1 MEKKKRYYPLPIRV
15 TVWVLTVLLLCG
27 GVALTALGGV
37 GLALGEKAT
46 AQARIVKPYLDSY
59 ASKAAESYV
68 REGTVEKLPAP
79 CSYVVT
85 NERGEVLA
93 ATYDGGAYLASSSD
107 THHRKH
113 DAGVT
118 VTVYCPPADA
128 LTGNSPMEQAVRLV
142 TVAVSGCRGYLIG
155 GVVGLCLSVAGLV
168 FLCCAVGRRRDGGVA
183 LRWVD
188 RIPFD
193 VFTLLWAVLCGLC
206 GGLVRL
212 LFGGALRVVLLGA
225 AVRRPFGGVMGV
237 VLLGAAVLCLSVLL
251 TSWLFSV
258 AVRAKSG
265 TLWSNTLI
273 GGLWRAL
280 QRAAAAAGRHLPV
293 VWQVVGV
300 LLAVS
305 AIELLALLVF
315 DLLTRCLLV
324 LWLVEKVLLLPLLL
338 WAALGLTRLHDGL
351 RRMADGD
358 ITHQVS
364 TRHLTGGLK
373 AAAEDINRLGD
384 GLQEAVEQQIKSE
397 RMKTELITNVS
408 HDIKTP
414 LTSIINYVDLME
426 KENPEDPTLQEY
438 LAVLSRQSARL
449 KKLVD
454 DLLEASKASTG
465 NLSVDCAPCQLNV
478 LLEQVVGE
486 YSERAQAADV
496 TLCPAYPAETVT
508 ALADGR
514 HLWRVLDNLLCN
526 VCKYAQPHTRAYLD
540 LTAEGNTAHI
550 VLRNV
555 SREALHISADELM
568 ERFVRGDDSRHTEGS
583 GLGLA
588 ISRSLMELQGGGL
601 TLTVDGDLFKVELT
615 LLLAE

>member
-59 ASKAAESYV
+59 ASKAAEFYA
-68 REGTVEKLPAP
+68 REGTVKKPPAP

-113 DAGVT
+113 DTDVT

-155 GVVGLCLSVAGLV
+155 GVLGLCLSVAGLV
-168 FLCCAVGRRRDGGVA
+168 FLCCAVGRRRDGEVA

-212 LFGGALRVVLLGA
+212 PFGGALRVVLLFA
-225 AVRRPFGGVMGV
+225 AM
-237 VLLGAAVLCLSVLL
+237 LCLAVLL

-265 TLWSNTLI
+265 TLWRNTLI

-280 QRAAAAAGRHLPV
+280 QRASAAAGRHLPV

-305 AIELLALLVF
+305 AIELLALLAF
-315 DLLTRCLLV
+315 DLLTRRLLV
-324 LWLVEKVLLLPLLL
+324 LWLAEKVLLLPLLL
-338 WAALGLTRLHDGL
+338 WAALGLTRLHGGL

-465 NLSVDCAPCQLNV
+465 NLSVDCAPCRLNV

-601 TLTVDGDLFKVELT
+601 NLTVDGDLFKVELT
-615 LLLAE
+615 LPLAE